1 MASARALANEINA
14 RNQSRALEHDHDQT
28 YSPVPSIIYREGD
41 GSHGNFF
48 PEAWHAIQ
56 RNPAWRIRLEK
67 TYTASGRIARGNE
80 RWRGELECATSS
92 DALLMNIFCTPATLE
107 SHRLRALLNLGPED
121 KPDFGWR
128 SRTPLLGDYDDRT
141 EIDMRLGD
149 LLVEAKLCEGDFQIG
164 RPDLMARYP
173 LFEET
178 FDTEALQRR
187 QKSFLSYQL
196 LRGVMAA
203 VEHDARFCLMCD
215 ARRTDLIARWFGV
228 LSAVRSSTIRCR
240 LQLVTWQEIALCLPR
255 PLQSFLAAKYG
266 IGEGDKIKSDDS
278 YT

>member
-14 RNQSRALEHDHDQT
+14 RNQSRAAAHDHDQT
-28 YSPVPSIIYREGD
+28 YGSVPSIIYRESAGT
-41 GSHGNFF
+41 HGNFF
-48 PEAWHAIQ
+48 PGAWRAIQ
-56 RNPAWRIRLEK
+56 RNPAWQVRLEK
-67 TYTASGRIARGNE
+67 TYTASSRVARGNE

-92 DALLMNIFCTPATLE
+92 DALLMNIFCTPATLA
-107 SHRLRALLNLGPED
+107 SAKLRALLNLGQTD
-121 KPDFGWR
+121 SPDFGWR
-128 SRTPLLGDYDDRT
+128 SRTPLHNDFDDRT

-149 LLVEAKLCEGDFQIG
+149 LLIEAKLCETDFQTG
-164 RPDLMARYP
+164 RPYLMARYP
-173 LFEET
+173 LFEEI
-178 FDTEALQRR
+178 FDTEVLPRK

-215 ARRTDLIARWFGV
+215 ARRPDLIARWFSV
-228 LSAVRSSTIRCR
+228 LSAVRSSTVRCR
-240 LQLVTWQEIALCLPR
+240 LQLVTWQEIALCLPQS
-255 PLQSFLAAKYG
+255 LQSFLTNKYG